1 MRTVTGDYSKD
12 ISIDRM
18 KLDEECEFHVALFDS
33 IAEEYADAKAEKD
46 TEKDRLD
53 LITAERDLAIRE
65 DCVSRGIK
73 TTEAIV
79 SAMVTSDKEVVE
91 QKEKYRLA
99 CAKFYTLDVA
109 MSGLDHR
116 KSQLD
121 NLVKLWLNKYYTS
134 NTNANS
140 AVGESQREPLN
151 Y

>member
-12 ISIDRM
+12 ILIDRM
-18 KLDEECEFHVALFDS
+18 KLDEECEFHVALYDS

-53 LITAERDLAIRE
+53 LITSQRDLAIRKE
-65 DCVSRGIK
+65 CAETGVK

-79 SAMVTSDKEVVE
+79 SAMVASDKEVVE

-99 CAKFYTLDVA
+99 CAKLYILDSA

-121 NLVKLWLNKYYTS
+121 NLVKLWLNKYFTS
-134 NTNANS
+134 NTNAS
-140 AVGESQREPLN
+140 TAVGDTQREPLS